1 MRKQTLRDHKGITL
15 VEIIIVIAI
24 LGILASTVV
33 GMLGHLHY
41 ADTQKVVKTLDTS
54 LDALQVKTMSKTGQ
68 FYMYVYKSGGNYY
81 VRTLQKDL
89 DNFDS
94 SVLNTDGTRLCNDTI
109 SIWKVSAAEE
119 KIEVKDMTY
128 IKIAYTKSAL
138 FDTTNTNTDK
148 IYIDGV
154 PDYTLTLVKDTG
166 KHFVNQ

>member
-81 VRTLQKDL
+81 VRTL
-89 DNFDS
+89 
-94 SVLNTDGTRLCNDTI
+94 
-109 SIWKVSAAEE
+109 
-119 KIEVKDMTY
+119 
-128 IKIAYTKSAL
+128 
-138 FDTTNTNTDK
+138 
-148 IYIDGV
+148 
-154 PDYTLTLVKDTG
+154 
-166 KHFVNQ
+166 

>member
-41 ADTQKVVKTLDTS
+41 ADTQKVVKTLDSS

-89 DNFDS
+89 DIFDS

-119 KIEVKDMTY
+119 KTEVKDMTY

>member
-119 KIEVKDMTY
+119 KTEVKDMTY

>member
-89 DNFDS
+89 DIFDS

-119 KIEVKDMTY
+119 KTEVKDMTY

>member
-1 MRKQTLRDHKGITL
+1 M
-15 VEIIIVIAI
+15 
-24 LGILASTVV
+24 
-33 GMLGHLHY
+33 
-41 ADTQKVVKTLDTS
+41 
-54 LDALQVKTMSKTGQ
+54 
-68 FYMYVYKSGGNYY
+68 
-81 VRTLQKDL
+81 RTLQKDL

-119 KIEVKDMTY
+119 KTEVKDMTY